1 MGREK
6 RKGNEVV
13 VEKPV
18 RKRTRVERE
27 AERAEM
33 VAKAAKEQAS
43 GHARL
48 FAIRDQP
55 ARGRGRG

>member
-6 RKGNEVV
+6 RKGKEVI

-18 RKRTRVERE
+18 RKRTRADRK

-43 GHARL
+43 GRARL
-48 FAIRDQP
+48 FAIRD
-55 ARGRGRG
+55 